1 MGLIRTLL
9 SIYALMQL
17 VYFALPY
24 VTNTQQPWMNVLGRL
39 CEPGIRIG
47 NQVASRL
54 VPDRRFKI
62 DIGPIAAA
70 LLCYLL
76 RLILGI
82 FFG

>member
-1 MGLIRTLL
+1 MNLIRTLL

-17 VYFALPY
+17 VNFALPF
-24 VTNTQQPWMNVLGRL
+24 VTNTQKPWMKILGRL

-54 VPDRRFKI
+54 LPDRRFKI
-62 DIGPIAAA
+62 DIGPVMAA